1 MEIRVAVIGPYDLL
15 DEVLRMAATF
25 PTLALLP
32 LGYKD
37 VQEVKQLV
45 LQCKDEVDVFLFA
58 GPIPYQIARDHVGDP
73 KPMVYLPYNGTSLY
87 RVFFQLLR
95 EYGALFTDR
104 RLRFSIDVLNLQE
117 VEQRLEELSI
127 LVDHM
132 YVKEYELGQSAEDIL
147 RFHYDLWTSKKVD
160 AIFTC
165 VASVYWELTRLGIP
179 CYRVTPT
186 KTTIQDG
193 LHRAQIEGKNLQL
206 SDTQIAIGIINI
218 ENIVKKW
225 SASEYE
231 LQRKKIAIQEILI
244 DYGEEIQALMNW
256 PDRNEVIFVTTR
268 GVIERTTSM
277 FTRFPLLEKIVN
289 RLNISAS
296 IGIGLGRTANEAQ
309 SKASEAL
316 SKAKSGDGGSC
327 FIAMH
332 DGNVVGP
339 LGKEFHLAYSLRSND
354 PERLDAARKSGLSI
368 GTINKLIS
376 FCHNYGSSQITA
388 ADLASRFGVSL
399 RSARRI
405 LSKLEQSHLAVVVG
419 EEQPLCKGRPRQMY
433 ELRLHI

>member
-1 MEIRVAVIGPYDLL
+1 MEIKVAVIGPYDLL
-15 DEVLRMAATF
+15 DEVLCMAATF
-25 PTLALLP
+25 PALMLRP

-37 VQEVKQLV
+37 VQDVKQLV
-45 LQCKDEVDVFLFA
+45 LSSKEEVDVFLFA
-58 GPIPYQIARDHVGDP
+58 GPIPYQIAREHVDAP

-95 EYGALFTDR
+95 DSGTLLKES
-104 RLRFSIDVLNLQE
+104 RLRFSIDVLSLQE
-117 VEQRLEELSI
+117 VEQRLDELSI
-127 LVDHM
+127 PVDRM
-132 YVKEYELGQSAEDIL
+132 YTMEYQLDQSADDIL
-147 RFHYDLWTSKKVD
+147 QFHYELWTSKKVD

-165 VASVYWELTRLGIP
+165 VASVYWELRRLGIP

-186 KTTIQDG
+186 KSTIQDG
-193 LHRAQIEGKNLQL
+193 LYRAQIEGKNLQL
-206 SDTQIAIGIINI
+206 NDTQIAIGIINI

-225 SASEYE
+225 HSSEYE
-231 LQRKKIAIQEILI
+231 LQRKKIAIQQILI

-277 FTRFPLLEKIVN
+277 FTRFPLLERIVN

-309 SKASEAL
+309 SKAGEAL
-316 SKAKSGDGGSC
+316 SKAKSGGGGSC

-339 LGKEFHLAYSLRSND
+339 LGEEFQLAYSLRSNN
-354 PERLDAARKSGLSI
+354 PERLDAARKSGLSV

-376 FCHNYGSSQITA
+376 FCQNYGSSQITA

-405 LSKLEQSHLAVVVG
+405 LSKLEQSQLAMVVG
-419 EEQPLCKGRPRQMY
+419 EEQPICKGRPRQVY
-433 ELRLHI
+433 DLKLHI

>member
-1 MEIRVAVIGPYDLL
+1 MEIKVAVIGPYDLL
-15 DEVLRMAATF
+15 DEVLCIAATF
-25 PTLALLP
+25 PALALLP

-37 VQEVKQLV
+37 VQDVKHLV

-58 GPIPYQIARDHVGDP
+58 GPIPYQIAREHVDDP

-95 EYGALFTDR
+95 ESGTLLKDS

-117 VEQRLEELSI
+117 VEQRLDELSI
-127 LVDHM
+127 LVDQM
-132 YVKEYELGQSAEDIL
+132 YTLEYKIEQSADEIL
-147 RFHYDLWTSKKVD
+147 RFHNDLWTSKKVD
-160 AIFTC
+160 AILTC
-165 VASVYWELTRLGIP
+165 VASVYWELRRLGIP

-186 KTTIQDG
+186 KSTIQDG
-193 LHRAQIEGKNLQL
+193 LHRAQIEGKNFQL

-225 SASEYE
+225 SSSEYD

-268 GVIERTTSM
+268 AVIERTTSM

-289 RLNISAS
+289 RLNIPAS

-327 FIAMH
+327 FIAMQ

-339 LGKEFHLAYSLRSND
+339 LGKEFHLQYSLRSND
-354 PERLDAARKSGLSI
+354 PARLNAARKSGLSI

-376 FCHNYGSSQITA
+376 LCQNYGSSQITA

-405 LSKLEQSHLAVVVG
+405 LSKLEQSQLAEVIG
-419 EEQPLCKGRPRQMY
+419 EEQPLSKGRPRQMY
-433 ELRLHI
+433 DLKLQM

>member
-15 DEVLRMAATF
+15 DEVMCIAATY
-25 PTLALLP
+25 PALTVLP

-37 VQEVKQLV
+37 VQEVKQIV
-45 LQCKDEVDVFLFA
+45 PQCQDEIDVFLFA
-58 GPIPYQIARDHVGDP
+58 GPIPYQIAREHVSDP

-95 EYGALFTDR
+95 DSGTLFTES

-117 VEQRLEELSI
+117 VEQRLDELSI
-127 LVDHM
+127 HVDHM
-132 YVKEYELGQSAEDIL
+132 YAMEYQLNQRAEDIL

-193 LHRAQIEGKNLQL
+193 LQRAQIEGRNFQL
-206 SDTQIAIGIINI
+206 ADTQIAIGIINI

-277 FTRFPLLEKIVN
+277 FTRFPLLERIVH

-316 SKAKSGDGGSC
+316 SKAKLGDGGSC

-339 LGKEFHLAYSLRSND
+339 LGKEFQLAYSLRSND
-354 PERLDAARKSGLSI
+354 PQRLNAARKSGLSI

-376 FCHNYGSSQITA
+376 FCQSYGSSQITA

-405 LSKLEQSHLAVVVG
+405 LSKLEQSQLAEIIG

-433 ELRLHI
+433 ELKLQM